1 MGHIHGTHSRVVLVQ
16 KKNLGNC
23 LRAFTI
29 ERDNGFHLAGLEIDF
44 DVSLLF
50 ATYHPI
56 FLESSN
62 KLVRSI
68 EKQVEL
74 IVSQQKR

>member
-1 MGHIHGTHSRVVLVQ
+1 MEPPLGSSWYK

-23 LRAFTI
+23 LGAFTI

-50 ATYHPI
+50 ATYHNI
-56 FLESSN
+56 LSG
-62 KLVRSI
+62 
-68 EKQVEL
+68 KQ
-74 IVSQQKR
+74 